1 MEYKLSYEYECL
13 VPVQEEGP
21 TDEELIQMYFID
33 NNEAS

>member
-13 VPVQEEGP
+13 VPVHEDEP
-21 TDEELIQMYFID
+21 TDEELLKMYFID